1 MRVIRQLVD
10 YLGQRGYLGDDQI
23 DKLHHMG
30 LIESPVS
37 GEIAVE
43 DMPIDDLE
51 LIVRAHS

>member
-30 LIESPVS
+30 LIESPVP